1 MAGTKALVK
10 AVSILLLTLFFLVP
24 ANAAPGADN
33 LVVILDGSGS
43 MWGQLEGKAKIQIA
57 RDVLSDIILA
67 LPLNLHVGLVA
78 YGHRSKNDC
87 SDVQVMVPLG
97 PLNKQ
102 KMIRTLKSINPKGKT
117 PIALSVEQTV
127 KKAGSAE
134 GETAILLV
142 SDGKETCDRN
152 PCQLVKQLKNTGHR
166 FTLHVVGFEV
176 SAEAGSQLSCMA
188 EVGGGDY
195 YHAEN
200 AGEFKKAFQRIAEM
214 VTVKRITQPA
224 TKRTIGNKNSLSLP
238 KNLYRPG
245 ETMVVT
251 FTAKNY
257 YPDHAW
263 VGILPSKIKHGSEW
277 VNDRYD
283 IVYEYL
289 KKRVSGTITFKAPT
303 IPGDYDIRMHD
314 SDNKG
319 NEVASVSFIVR

>member
-1 MAGTKALVK
+1 MNGIKPLLF
-10 AVSILLLTLFFLVP
+10 LLLAGLLFTQMH
-24 ANAAPGADN
+24 AAAGADN
-33 LVVILDGSGS
+33 LIVILDGSGS
-43 MWGQLEGKAKIQIA
+43 MWGKLEGKAKIQIA
-57 RDVLSDIILA
+57 REVLSEIIQA

-78 YGHRSKNDC
+78 YGHRTKGDC
-87 SDVQVMVPLG
+87 NDVQFMVPLG

-102 KMIRTLKSINPKGKT
+102 KILRTLMSIQPRGKT
-117 PIALSVEQTV
+117 PISTSVEQTV
-127 KKAGSAE
+127 EKIEGVD

-152 PCQLVKQLKNTGHR
+152 PCQLVKRLKTAGHR

-188 EVGGGDY
+188 GAGGGDY

-214 VTVKRITQPA
+214 VTTKDTIPRAAVNQPLQME
-224 TKRTIGNKNSLSLP
+224 NSLSLP

-251 FTAKNY
+251 FTAKGH
-257 YPDHAW
+257 YPKHAW
-263 VGILPSKIKHGSEW
+263 VGILPSKIQHGSEW
-277 VNDRYD
+277 INDRYD
-283 IVYEYL
+283 ISYEHL
-289 KKRVSGTITFKAPT
+289 EKRVSGTITFKAPKV
-303 IPGDYDIRMHD
+303 PGDYDIRMHD

-319 NEVASVSFIVR
+319 NEVASISFIVR